1 MRRRAVRFGMA
12 GVALAYVVVV
22 FLPWVPRDVG
32 PISLP
37 LSGVETSTAVW
48 LSFFTG
54 FALFAWEL
62 AFAVHGSR
70 APGADRIAAV
80 LAGMTAVLAT
90 LGILEARSTRIPGLH
105 EDDSLAYGAWLAL
118 PLIGLLVLGTLAQA
132 GFSIRASQLAQE

>member
-1 MRRRAVRFGMA
+1 MRRAVRLGMA
-12 GVALAYVVVV
+12 GVALAYVVDV

-54 FALFAWEL
+54 SALLAWEL
-62 AFAVHGSR
+62 GFAVHGSR
-70 APGADRIAAV
+70 AAGADRIAAV
-80 LAGMTAVLAT
+80 LAGMTAVLAI
-90 LGILEARSTRIPGLH
+90 LGIFEARSTRIPVLR

-132 GFSIRASQLAQE
+132 GFSIWASQVAQE